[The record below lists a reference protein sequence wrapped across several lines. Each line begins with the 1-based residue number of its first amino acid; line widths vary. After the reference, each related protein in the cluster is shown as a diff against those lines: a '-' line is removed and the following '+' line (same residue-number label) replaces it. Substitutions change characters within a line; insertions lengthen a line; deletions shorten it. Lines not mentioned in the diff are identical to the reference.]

1 MKEISIFLMQA
12 QFLLQKYLFYVK
24 KYGGEVAGDGNFDL
38 SMYDPSYLSLPYRH
52 LTDETISEVLVP
64 CFQW

>member
-1 MKEISIFLMQA
+1 MQA
-12 QFLLQKYLFYVK
+12 QFLLQKY
-24 KYGGEVAGDGNFDL
+24 VAGDGNFDI